1 MFNELTQ
8 DQVHE
13 HIATAMAV
21 AAAAPPESAIE
32 STINSL
38 SGAFGP
44 VITKIIDLIKS
55 GVTNLPAIIAA
66 LQAAGV
72 LLPPWAGIIITIL
85 LALVKP
91 AA

>member
-1 MFNELTQ
+1 MFNQLTESE
-8 DQVHE
+8 VHE
-13 HIATAMAV
+13 HIATAMAT
-21 AAAAPPESAIE
+21 AAATPPESAIE
-32 STINSL
+32 ATINKL

-55 GVTNLPAIIAA
+55 GLTNLPDILAA
-66 LQAAGV
+66 LAAAGV
-72 LLPPWAGIIITIL
+72 ALPPWAGMIITIL